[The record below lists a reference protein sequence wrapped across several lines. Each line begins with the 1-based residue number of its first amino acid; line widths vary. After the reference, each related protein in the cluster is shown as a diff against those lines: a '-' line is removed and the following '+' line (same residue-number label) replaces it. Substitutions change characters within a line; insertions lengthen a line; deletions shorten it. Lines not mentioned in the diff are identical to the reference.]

1 MESTKAYF
9 GESTMTGK
17 TKSIGEF
24 ARHLMMVMLVNVVAV
39 LLLVDAYFVE
49 APMDKLMAGI
59 RIMLA
64 CWALMLAVNWIRGVW
79 KNVKHPGYYFLP
91 TTFLFWALGQ
101 RRRRLNAETGIARI
115 RETIASWPDT
125 SLEIITGIVDPA
137 QQEGTLSRILGQM
150 DAMRDSYLATI
161 TDRIRRYLG
170 EILESVGN
178 NGNYHLFRQVMSR
191 LSSHEPASYRLTHKR
206 FMLLLSDVF
215 DPSLTANFG
224 RLFQKHMIGPLK
236 NAIAKAAK
244 TQPARAREIIA
255 KIMANNGGNHEIA
268 NGVAE
273 MLLQLDW
280 NDDRET
286 CRIIFDESMKRAF
299 RFPKHFGIEFL
310 LILSRLEHKVFWL
323 DIKSLREMLEESL
336 SQEGAGLIDLN
347 QGVYGEICSK
357 VLAPLEDPARDGVC
371 NARVFRR
378 IKGDGGRVGI
388 ECVCSN
394 GQECRCEGES
404 LSFRGIYSRDCRRA
418 VGEKLAM
425 NVIPIEQFD
434 RKFAVKASVAPLHT
448 YESASQG
455 PGRGAF
461 FEDAEP
467 STVKGLYDYVSTNK

>member
-1 MESTKAYF
+1 
-9 GESTMTGK
+9 
-17 TKSIGEF
+17 
-24 ARHLMMVMLVNVVAV
+24 
-39 LLLVDAYFVE
+39 
-49 APMDKLMAGI
+49 
-59 RIMLA
+59 
-64 CWALMLAVNWIRGVW
+64 
-79 KNVKHPGYYFLP
+79 
-91 TTFLFWALGQ
+91 
-101 RRRRLNAETGIARI
+101 
-115 RETIASWPDT
+115 
-125 SLEIITGIVDPA
+125 
-137 QQEGTLSRILGQM
+137 
-150 DAMRDSYLATI
+150 
-161 TDRIRRYLG
+161 
-170 EILESVGN
+170 
-178 NGNYHLFRQVMSR
+178 MSR
-191 LSSHEPASYRLTHKR
+191 LSSHEPANYRLTHKR

>member
-1 MESTKAYF
+1 MA
-9 GESTMTGK
+9 GK
-17 TKSIGEF
+17 RRSVREF
-24 ARHLMMVMLVNVVAV
+24 ARHLMMGMLVNVVAA

-49 APMDKLMAGI
+49 APTAKLMAGI
-59 RIMLA
+59 RIVLA
-64 CWALMLAVNWIRGVW
+64 CWALTLAVNWIRGVW
-79 KNVKHPGYYFLP
+79 KNVKHPGHYFLP
-91 TTFLFWALGQ
+91 TTLIFWALDQ
-101 RRRRLNAETGIARI
+101 RRRRLSAEAGTARV
-115 RETIASWPDT
+115 REIIASWPDA
-125 SLEIITGIVDPA
+125 SLAMVTGIVDPT
-137 QQEGTLSRILGQM
+137 QQEETLSRILGQM

-206 FMLLLSDVF
+206 FLLLLSDVF
-215 DPSLTANFG
+215 DPSLPANFG
-224 RLFQKHMIGPLK
+224 RQFQKHMLGPLK
-236 NAIAKAAK
+236 NTIAQAAK
-244 TQPARAREIIA
+244 TQPARVRELIA
-255 KIMANNGGNHEIA
+255 KIMADDGSNHEIA

-273 MLLQLDW
+273 MLLELDW
-280 NDDRET
+280 SDNREI
-286 CRIIFDESMKRAF
+286 CRIVFDESMKRAF
-299 RFPKHFGIEFL
+299 RFPKHFGIEL
-310 LILSRLEHKVFWL
+310 LLVLSRLEHKVFWL
-323 DIKSLREMLEESL
+323 DIQSLREMLEESL

-347 QGVYGEICSK
+347 QGVYGELCSK
-357 VLAPLEDPARDGVC
+357 VLAPLEEPGRDGVY

-378 IKGDGGRVGI
+378 LKSNDGRVGI
-388 ECVCSN
+388 ECVCSD
-394 GQECRCEGES
+394 GQVCRCEGES
-404 LSFRGIYSRDCRRA
+404 LSFRGIYSKDCRRA